1 MITVNESLI
10 ADDDPLIPGDDAV
23 IHVEDPGL
31 KEYGANGDMWMIAG
45 IYLIFINLAS
55 LVLFY
60 SDKKRA
66 RKHEWRIPEKTLFLA
81 AAAGGSVG
89 AIAGMYLFR
98 HKTRHWY
105 FVIGMPLIL
114 AVQVIAAW
122 LYFTAR

>member
-1 MITVNESLI
+1 MVSRMTDSKGVYR
-10 ADDDPLIPGDDAV
+10 
-23 IHVEDPGL
+23 
-31 KEYGANGDMWMIAG
+31 KMKMIAG
-45 IYLIFINLAS
+45 VYLICINLVS

-60 SDKKRA
+60 SDKQKA
-66 RKHEWRIPEKTLFLA
+66 RKHAWRIPEKTLFLA
-81 AAAGGSVG
+81 AIAGGSVG

-122 LYFTAR
+122 MYFSAAG